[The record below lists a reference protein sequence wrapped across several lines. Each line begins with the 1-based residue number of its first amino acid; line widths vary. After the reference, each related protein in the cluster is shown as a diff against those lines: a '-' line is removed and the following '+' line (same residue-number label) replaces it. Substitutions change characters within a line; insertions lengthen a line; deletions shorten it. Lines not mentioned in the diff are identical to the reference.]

1 MCGYT
6 ETMKYTEADFE
17 NIYRATYTHVS
28 KHVFFRVQCLQDAQD
43 IVQDLYYSLYRH
55 MQQCTETIE
64 NPQAYLVKMANN
76 ELSRYY
82 KDKVQRPVTIIDDE
96 IDLFESIPDNYELEL
111 DVLDKTV
118 ADELWIE
125 INRLPDLERNLLVA
139 RFRFD
144 LNYNEIAKQYHLP
157 ETTVKSKIYRSLDI
171 LKKKFQK

>member
-1 MCGYT
+1 MSGYT

-28 KHVFFRVQCLQDAQD
+28 KHVFFKVQSLQDAQD
-43 IVQDLYYSLYRH
+43 IVQDLYYALYRH
-55 MQQCTETIE
+55 MQQCVETIE
-64 NPQAYLVKMANN
+64 NPLAYLVQMANN
-76 ELSRYY
+76 ELSKYY
-82 KDKVQRPVTIIDDE
+82 KDKALRPVTIIDDE

-118 ADELWIE
+118 ADQLWVE

-144 LNYNEIAKQYHLP
+144 LNYYEIAKQYNLP
-157 ETTVKSKIYRSLDI
+157 ETTIKSKVYRSLEI
-171 LKKKFQK
+171 LKKKFRK